1 MMARFFFESAMLP
14 AGWARNVAI
23 RVENGAIIAVE
34 AGARPA
40 DGDIKGAL
48 ALPGLASLHS
58 HTFQRGMA
66 GLAEVRG
73 PGEDSFWSWR
83 QVMYRFLGLL
93 GPDDVEAIAAQAFM
107 EMLEGGFTAVGEFHY
122 LHHTPDGTPYADIG
136 ELAARVAAAAGE
148 TGVGLTLL
156 PVLYQQGGFGGAAP
170 NEGQKRFLNSL
181 DRYDALFEAAAKAA
195 QHLPDANIGIA
206 PHSLRAVNPQ
216 ALSEIVARH
225 PHGPVHIHIAEQV
238 REVEDCV
245 AWSGRRPVEW
255 LGDHVA
261 LDARWCLIHATHM
274 TAHEGRMVARSG
286 AVAGLCPLT
295 EANLGDGIFD
305 ALTLLENGGAFGVG
319 TDSNIQITAPG
330 ELRQLEYSQRLAL
343 RARNVFPRGAGASSG
358 ETLYRGALAGGAR
371 ALGRRIG
378 GIEPG
383 QRADFVVL
391 SREVCDAPL
400 DDSAAMLDY
409 YIFVA
414 DRRLI
419 ADVYVGGALRV
430 RQGRHIAREAIAAR
444 YRRVLQRLRES

>member
-1 MMARFFFESAMLP
+1 MSRFFFQSALLP

-23 RVENGAIIAVE
+23 RVENGAIATVE
-34 AGARPA
+34 TEANPVE
-40 DGDIKGAL
+40 GDTTGSL

-66 GLAEVRG
+66 GLGEIRG
-73 PGEDSFWSWR
+73 PGADSFWSWR
-83 QVMYRFLGLL
+83 QLMYRFLGVL
-93 GPDDVEAIAAQAFM
+93 GPDEVEAIAAQAFM

-122 LHHTPDGTPYADIG
+122 LHHAPDGSPYADIA
-136 ELAARVAAAAGE
+136 ELSARIAAAASE
-148 TGVGLTLL
+148 TGIGLTLL

-181 DRYDALFEAAAKAA
+181 DRYETLFDAAAGAMRR
-195 QHLPDANIGIA
+195 LPDANIGIA
-206 PHSLRAVNPQ
+206 PHSLRAVSPQ
-216 ALSEIVARH
+216 ALSEIIARH
-225 PHGPVHIHIAEQV
+225 PSGPVHIHIAEQI
-238 REVEDCV
+238 REVEDCI

-255 LGDHVA
+255 LADHVA
-261 LDARWCLIHATHM
+261 LDKRWCLVHATHM
-274 TAHEGRMVARSG
+274 TPHEGRTVARSG

-305 ALTLLENGGAFGVG
+305 APTMLDNDGAFGVG

-343 RARNVFPRGAGASSG
+343 KARNVFPRGAGTSTG
-358 ETLYRGALAGGAR
+358 EALYRGAVAGGAR
-371 ALGRRIG
+371 ALGRKIG

-391 SREVCDAPL
+391 DRDARDAPA
-400 DDSAAMLDY
+400 DDPAAMLDY

-414 DRRLI
+414 DRQLI
-419 ADVYVGGALRV
+419 ADIYVGGALRV